1 VFQINTEYGKRRHFY
16 YEIMMKY
23 FLLKYIGK
31 KGIKELS
38 LFISFLIFYKIS
50 RYIAIGDAE
59 TAFENARKLI
69 AFEKKIGIFTEPIVQ
84 DYFSSKFSLI
94 KFLNTFYMYV
104 HIPATVMFFVWLFKK
119 YNDKYYWIRNGFIVA
134 NCISIIFFIVY
145 PCTPPR
151 MLPEY
156 GFVDTLL
163 KISNVNL
170 YSGFFSGLFNQ
181 YAAVPSMHFGN
192 AFLIAISI
200 IVYMKRSYKWLALI
214 YPLFVLLV
222 IIITANH
229 FYLDAILGGLIVIT
243 PYPLMCIISNLPK
256 YKIVVV
262 KRC

>member
-1 VFQINTEYGKRRHFY
+1 MEREGIF
-16 YEIMMKY
+16 IMKD
-23 FLLKYIGK
+23 FLLKHIGK

-69 AFEKKIGIFTEPIVQ
+69 EFEKLLGIFTEPFLQ
-84 DYFSSKFSLI
+84 GYFLSKISLI

-119 YNDKYYWIRNGFIVA
+119 HNDKYYWIRNGFIAA
-134 NCISIIFFIVY
+134 NCISIIFFIFY
-145 PCTPPR
+145 PCAPPR
-151 MLPEY
+151 MLPQY

-163 KISNVNL
+163 ELSNVNL
-170 YSGFFSGLFNQ
+170 YNGFFSGFFNQ

-192 AFLIAISI
+192 AFLIAIAI
-200 IVYMKRSYKWLALI
+200 ILYAKKSYKWLALI
-214 YPLFVLLV
+214 YPLFVLWV
-222 IIITANH
+222 IVVTANH
-229 FYLDAILGGLIVIT
+229 FYLDAILGGLIVIV
-243 PYPLMCIISNLPK
+243 PYPLLRLYSKVIF
-256 YKIVVV
+256 YKIVIL

>member
-1 VFQINTEYGKRRHFY
+1 
-16 YEIMMKY
+16 MKN

-38 LFISFLIFYKIS
+38 IFISFLIIYKIS
-50 RYIAIGDAE
+50 RYIAIGDAN
-59 TAFENARKLI
+59 TAFENSRKLI
-69 AFEKKIGIFTEPIVQ
+69 EFEKSLGIFTEPKVQ
-84 DYFSSKFSLI
+84 SYFLSKISLI

-104 HIPATVMFFVWLFKK
+104 HIPATVIFFVWLFKK
-119 YNDKYYWIRNGFIVA
+119 HNNKYYWIRNGFIAA
-134 NCISIIFFIVY
+134 NCISIIFFIFY
-145 PCTPPR
+145 PCAPPR
-151 MLPEY
+151 MLSEY

-192 AFLIAISI
+192 AFLIAMSVIL
-200 IVYMKRSYKWLALI
+200 YAKQNYKWLVVL
-214 YPLFVLLV
+214 YPLFVLWV
-222 IIITANH
+222 IVITANH
-229 FYLDAILGGLIVIT
+229 YYLDAILGGLIVII
-243 PYPLMCIISNLPK
+243 PYPVMWAISNLAQ

>member
-1 VFQINTEYGKRRHFY
+1 MEREGIF
-16 YEIMMKY
+16 IMKD
-23 FLLKYIGK
+23 FLLKHIGK

-38 LFISFLIFYKIS
+38 IFISFLIFYKIS

-69 AFEKKIGIFTEPIVQ
+69 EFEKLLGIFTEPFLQ
-84 DYFSSKFSLI
+84 GYFLSFKISLI

-104 HIPATVMFFVWLFKK
+104 HIPATVVFFVWLFKK
-119 YNDKYYWIRNGFIVA
+119 HNDKYYWIRTGFIAA
-134 NCISIIFFIVY
+134 NCISIIFFIFY
-145 PCTPPR
+145 PCAPPR
-151 MLPEY
+151 MLPQY

-163 KISNVNL
+163 KLSNVNL

-200 IVYMKRSYKWLALI
+200 LIYVKRSYKWLALI

-222 IIITANH
+222 IVITANH
-229 FYLDAILGGLIVIT
+229 FYLDAVLGGVIVIA
-243 PYPLMCIISNLPK
+243 PYPLMRIISNSAQ
-256 YKIVVV
+256 YKNKIKIV